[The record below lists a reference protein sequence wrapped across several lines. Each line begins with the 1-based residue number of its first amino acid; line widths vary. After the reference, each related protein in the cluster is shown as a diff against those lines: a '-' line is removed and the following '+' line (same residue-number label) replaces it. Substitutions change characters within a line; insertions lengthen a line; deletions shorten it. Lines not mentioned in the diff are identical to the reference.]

1 MKTNNI
7 LSIKRLYLFLRRQI
21 LSNTTTLLI
30 AFGAVA
36 GALLVVTL
44 LSGFLQPQEPS
55 NLTGLY
61 LSAMFIGGF
70 VFTSNIYAELHQ
82 SQRSYQFLT
91 LPVSTT
97 ERLAGAWV
105 ITAVLFPLVSVA
117 AMALIVLIA
126 NLLINIS
133 MGVSPFPS
141 VFTGGTWTA
150 VKIYVVT
157 QSMFLAGA
165 AYFRKNN
172 FLKTVLTLFVASM
185 ILQFFFALSA
195 WLILSPLD
203 PGPGFSMQAQHLT
216 PQLEQLIMT
225 YIPNTARVVFWYLW
239 APFFLVI
246 AWFSLKERQ
255 V

>member
-1 MKTNNI
+1 M
-7 LSIKRLYLFLRRQI
+7 S
-21 LSNTTTLLI
+21 LLI

-36 GALLVVTL
+36 GAMLVVTL
-44 LSGFLQPQEPS
+44 LSGFLQPQEVS

-61 LSAMFIGGF
+61 LTVMFIGGF
-70 VFTSNIYAELHQ
+70 VFTSNIYAELHHP
-82 SQRSYQFLT
+82 QRSYQYLT
-91 LPVSTT
+91 LPVSNT
-97 ERLAGAWV
+97 ERLAGAWA
-105 ITAVLFPLVSVA
+105 ISAVLFPLVSVL

-126 NLLINIS
+126 NLVLNII
-133 MGVSPFPS
+133 MNVSPFYS

-165 AYFRKNN
+165 AYFSKNN

-185 ILQFFFALSA
+185 ILQFVFAIAA

-203 PGPGFSMQAQHLT
+203 PGPGFSMQMQHMT
-216 PQLEQLIMT
+216 PQLEQLILT
-225 YIPNTARVVFWYLW
+225 YIPNTAKVVFWYLW

-246 AWFSLKERQ
+246 TWFSLKERQ